1 MANILRAIR
10 KPFPETIASILPEH
24 ARDKPVEI
32 WFQDEARI
40 GQQGT
45 LTRIWAKQGSRP
57 RAPRDQRHE
66 WAYIFGAVCPARG
79 STAALVLPSAN
90 TEAFSLHLAEISKE
104 VTSGAHAILTLDGAG
119 YHAATDLKTPD
130 NITLLP
136 LPSFS
141 PELNPMENVWEY
153 LRKNKLAITVFND
166 YDHIVDKSC
175 DAWNFFADNKAA
187 ITSITLRDWA
197 KVKP

>member
-1 MANILRAIR
+1 M
-10 KPFPETIASILPEH
+10 
-24 ARDKPVEI
+24 EI

-45 LTRIWAKQGSRP
+45 LTRIWAKQGSR
-57 RAPRDQRHE
+57 PRDQRHE

-130 NITLLP
+130 YP
-136 LPSFS
+136 FA
-141 PELNPMENVWEY
+141 
-153 LRKNKLAITVFND
+153 LAVL
-166 YDHIVDKSC
+166 
-175 DAWNFFADNKAA
+175 FARTQSNGKRLG
-187 ITSITLRDWA
+187 IPA
-197 KVKP
+197 KEQARHHRI

>member
-1 MANILRAIR
+1 V
-10 KPFPETIASILPEH
+10 PEH
-24 ARDKPVEI
+24 ARGKPLEI

-57 RAPRDQRHE
+57 RAPRDLRHE

-79 STAALVLPSAN
+79 ATAALVLPHAN
-90 TEAFSLHLAEISKE
+90 AEAFSLHLAEIGKE
-104 VTSGAHAILTLDGAG
+104 VATGAHAILTLDGAG
-119 YHAATDLKTPD
+119 YHAAADLKAPD

-136 LPSFS
+136 MPSYS

-153 LRKNKLAITVFND
+153 LRKNKLAITVFHD
-166 YDHIVDKSC
+166 YSHIVDKSC
-175 DAWNFFADNKAA
+175 EAWNFFADDKPAVA
-187 ITSITLRDWA
+187 SITSRDWA
-197 KVKP
+197 QVNP